1 MKNNVLLGFWRY
13 LLPVPEGIWQR
24 QVQQS
29 ALHNQQEIGFLSADQ
44 IHVRNYA
51 VRELACLGQPLPPER
66 IARDLGLPIE
76 KVNAILDDLE
86 SRLSFLYRN
95 GTESVVWAYPVT
107 VDQTPHRATMS
118 SGESIN
124 AA

>member
-1 MKNNVLLGFWRY
+1 MKNSVLLGIWRY
-13 LLPVPEGIWQR
+13 LLPVPAGIWQG
-24 QVQQS
+24 QVKQS
-29 ALHNQQEIGFLSADQ
+29 AFHSRQELGFLSADQ
-44 IHVRNYA
+44 QHVRNYA
-51 VRELACLGQPLPPER
+51 VRELARLGQPLPPER

-86 SRLSFLYRN
+86 TRLSFLYRN
-95 GTESVVWAYPVT
+95 GTKSVVWAYPIT